1 MHVAQNIPVII
12 DNRHG
17 FNVTYYSL
25 VTPLALGIMTSRLT
39 TCIICYYFMIAYPD
53 CCSNL
58 YPVFSLFI
66 ELLHYLRQHM
76 CYLLSNAFSLNV
88 DKYIA

>member
-1 MHVAQNIPVII
+1 MSRTGYADVLLGLSVY
-12 DNRHG
+12 RH
-17 FNVTYYSL
+17 
-25 VTPLALGIMTSRLT
+25 
-39 TCIICYYFMIAYPD
+39 
-53 CCSNL
+53 NL
-58 YPVFSLFI
+58 YPVFSLFT